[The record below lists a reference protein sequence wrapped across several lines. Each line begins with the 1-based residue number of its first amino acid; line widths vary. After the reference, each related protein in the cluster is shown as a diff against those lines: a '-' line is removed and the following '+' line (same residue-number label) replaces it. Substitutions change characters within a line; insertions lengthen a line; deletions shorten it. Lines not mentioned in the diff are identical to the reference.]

1 MQDGDGT
8 ARSICMQTNACV
20 LQKKAGL
27 SNEQVEALITLRE
40 NYMGRTRRI
49 LQHRQSLWQTVR
61 ANLLD
66 SSLLDG
72 SPSAER
78 KICSF
83 EKMLE
88 LRRNM
93 DDFHWNFAWMMREW
107 LMRHLSP
114 LQVNPPAQPRVYQ
127 RSHAPTSVMHC
138 IAKGGCLPHGLIHKL
153 QKRWWIE
160 V

>member
-1 MQDGDGT
+1 M
-8 ARSICMQTNACV
+8 
-20 LQKKAGL
+20 QKKAGL
-27 SNEQVEALITLRE
+27 TSHQIESLITLRE

-49 LQHRQSLWQTVR
+49 LQQRQGLWQSVR

-78 KICSF
+78 KICCF

-107 LMRHLSP
+107 LLRLLSP
-114 LQVNPPAQPRVYQ
+114 FQVRLQEH
-127 RSHAPTSVMHC
+127 RSGT
-138 IAKGGCLPHGLIHKL
+138 
-153 QKRWWIE
+153 
-160 V
+160 

>member
-1 MQDGDGT
+1 MTRRQTRHGSRVMPSRAFSHCVCKMVT
-8 ARSICMQTNACV
+8 ERFARSICMQTNACV

-114 LQVNPPAQPRVYQ
+114 LQVRMPPAQPRV
-127 RSHAPTSVMHC
+127 
-138 IAKGGCLPHGLIHKL
+138 
-153 QKRWWIE
+153 
-160 V
+160 

>member
-1 MQDGDGT
+1 M
-8 ARSICMQTNACV
+8 AMNAGIAG
-20 LQKKAGL
+20 LQRKAGL
-27 SNEQVEALITLRE
+27 TDSQLESLITLRD

-49 LQHRQSLWQTVR
+49 LQQRQSLWQNLR

-78 KICSF
+78 RICSF

-93 DDFHWNFAWMMREW
+93 DDFHWNFAWMTREW
-107 LMRHLSP
+107 LLQLLSP
-114 LQVNPPAQPRVYQ
+114 FQVWQLPPVLTCTQ
-127 RSHAPTSVMHC
+127 RDLDSLSSE
-138 IAKGGCLPHGLIHKL
+138 LP
-153 QKRWWIE
+153 
-160 V
+160 